1 MAFFP
6 EHWQPAADGLA
17 NKLGIQKHAQ
27 RLCQKHLQPRY
38 QRTVLPLIRSGF
50 CFWISHLSKP
60 TARLSLRGSSLN
72 TTLFVTPPLHLRQL
86 GSNINSLV
94 LFPLLATQN
103 ISVYCLPEG
112 ARTPDA
118 QRRAASRR
126 AMSFKF
132 EHIVF
137 NVCTHTG
144 GAIRRLSAAHSN
156 DCLERCSRRGA
167 ARRGAARSVCEPLK
181 STYSVKSLT
190 SFGR

>member
-1 MAFFP
+1 MVWTIC
-6 EHWQPAADGLA
+6 ENLE
-17 NKLGIQKHAQ
+17 
-27 RLCQKHLQPRY
+27 
-38 QRTVLPLIRSGF
+38 S
-50 CFWISHLSKP
+50 
-60 TARLSLRGSSLN
+60 
-72 TTLFVTPPLHLRQL
+72 
-86 GSNINSLV
+86 
-94 LFPLLATQN
+94 
-103 ISVYCLPEG
+103 EG

-167 ARRGAARSVCEPLK
+167 ARRGAARSVCDPLK
-181 STYSVKSLT
+181 GAKT
-190 SFGR
+190 SEY

>member
-1 MAFFP
+1 MAVP
-6 EHWQPAADGLA
+6 Q
-17 NKLGIQKHAQ
+17 
-27 RLCQKHLQPRY
+27 
-38 QRTVLPLIRSGF
+38 
-50 CFWISHLSKP
+50 
-60 TARLSLRGSSLN
+60 
-72 TTLFVTPPLHLRQL
+72 
-86 GSNINSLV
+86 
-94 LFPLLATQN
+94 TQ
-103 ISVYCLPEG
+103 G

-167 ARRGAARSVCEPLK
+167 ARRGAARSVCEPLQSLSPFFELESAHLK
-181 STYSVKSLT
+181 VPSVSGMHVRAL
-190 SFGR
+190 S